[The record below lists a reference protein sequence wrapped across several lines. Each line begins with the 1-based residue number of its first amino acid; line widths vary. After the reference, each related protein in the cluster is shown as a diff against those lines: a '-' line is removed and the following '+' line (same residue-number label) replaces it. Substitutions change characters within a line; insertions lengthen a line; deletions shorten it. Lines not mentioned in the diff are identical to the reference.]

1 MQNASL
7 NTLCRTRR
15 FLQPCKIRRKNKARD
30 THYILVLRD
39 RIPTDSLMHPLIG
52 DSRQELGDAVGVEDT
67 ARTGWR
73 FNGDALCLQL
83 LTELPDLRLK

>member
-52 DSRQELGDAVGVEDT
+52 DSHQELGDAVDGVLMAMPFT
-67 ARTGWR
+67 VIISSPGYR
-73 FNGDALCLQL
+73 F
-83 LTELPDLRLK
+83 